1 MDYDNRQEEIKD
13 SGIDYISIGRT
24 LLKNIPYILMLAFTF
39 GICFFGIWN
48 RIRPDVYVSKM
59 NMVVISRDNTLS
71 SLGDYNINNV
81 VGRCVSSLN
90 SDVLGSRVREE
101 LDCSKLPGTI
111 QAKSVEGSNMI
122 LLETRAL
129 SAEASFRMMSAALK
143 NYAKVSSYLTGGYL
157 MEKTGAPLA
166 AKITRE
172 SNNAMAISIT
182 IFIFVILMEISM
194 IGIANIFSGRIQ
206 NAMQAK
212 KLIDADY
219 LGEIHFENKY
229 AKKSILLSNPTVSFT
244 YSEEMSKTVTML
256 LRKLEKSRDKTF
268 MVTSVMENEGKSTI
282 AANLA
287 LKLASRGKKVLLID
301 VDMKKPALY
310 RILDREIPEGRDI
323 VSYLE
328 GKASYED
335 VIFREKNDL
344 VNYCFSTKTMIES
357 DILLTNEKAKELLKR
372 AEEEMDYIILDVPP
386 AGIIRDVEVLASI
399 IPQTILVIRQ
409 NMARARN
416 INDIIDLLERGGTE
430 VTGFV
435 LNAVCSRVVGRAGA
449 KAYGYKKYYGRYDR
463 GPANN
468 HDVKVRN

>member
-1 MDYDNRQEEIKD
+1 MDYDNRQEEVKE

-24 LLKNIPYILMLAFTF
+24 LLKNIPYILMLAFTI
-39 GICFFGIWN
+39 GVCFFGIWN
-48 RIRPDVYVSKM
+48 WLRPNEYVSKM

-71 SLGDYNINNV
+71 SLGEYNISNV

-101 LDCSKLPGTI
+101 LGTGKLPGTI
-111 QAKSVEGSNMI
+111 QAQSVEGSNMI

-129 SAEASFRMMSAALK
+129 TAEDSFRMMSAALK

-157 MEKTGAPLA
+157 MEKIGSPLA
-166 AKITRE
+166 SKITCE
-172 SNNAMAISIT
+172 SNNALALAVTVFILVAIIEMSMMSI
-182 IFIFVILMEISM
+182 VS
-194 IGIANIFSGRIQ
+194 IFSGKIQ
-206 NAMQAK
+206 NTMQAK
-212 KLIDADY
+212 KLIDADF

-244 YSEEMSKTVTML
+244 YSEEMSKTATML
-256 LRKLEKSRDKTF
+256 LRKLEKSGDKTF

-287 LKLASRGKKVLLID
+287 LKLASRGKKVLLVD
-301 VDMKKPALY
+301 ADMKKPALY
-310 RILDREIPEGRDI
+310 RILDREIPKERDI
-323 VSYLE
+323 NAYLE

-335 VIFREKNDL
+335 IIFREKNGL
-344 VNYCFSTKTMIES
+344 VNYCFSTKTIMES
-357 DILLTNEKAKELLKR
+357 DILLKNEKAKELLAK

-409 NMARARN
+409 NMAKARN
-416 INDIIDLLERGGTE
+416 VNDIIDLLERGGTE
-430 VTGFV
+430 VAGFV
-435 LNAVCSRVVGRAGA
+435 LNAVCSRVVGKAGA
-449 KAYGYKKYYGRYDR
+449 KIYGYKKYYGRYDR

-468 HDVKVRN
+468 TDMKVRN